1 MAWEYGAAHPKDFPT
16 RRNVESNEKTAI
28 SECAEETY
36 AECTGGTCE
45 VCKRV
50 FMYRLPTPGLE
61 RSIHALSQ
69 HYASD
74 ATDSSSSCDRSGNL
88 PSWAKLHRTLCDQP
102 IIKRQ
107 ISRGRRRSSKGIPA
121 VGSTRLLFARWNAYY
136 VSAPSFHPKYSAAHS
151 LPSVPEGSLAPS
163 L

>member
-1 MAWEYGAAHPKDFPT
+1 MKYTKCRGDGWRRIQRIFQQGETSKAT
-16 RRNVESNEKTAI
+16 RRKPSRSVQRRFTPDVQ
-28 SECAEETY
+28 EERAKSAKGY
-36 AECTGGTCE
+36 SC
-45 VCKRV
+45 
-50 FMYRLPTPGLE
+50 
-61 RSIHALSQ
+61 IDALLQ

-74 ATDSSSSCDRSGNL
+74 ATDPSSSCDRFGNF

-107 ISRGRRRSSKGIPA
+107 ISRGRPRSSKVIPA
-121 VGSTRLLFARWNAYY
+121 VGSTQLLFARWNAYY

-151 LPSVPEGSLAPS
+151 LPSVREGLLAPS